1 MSLGSKRTKGRGSA
15 ASPAEGRHLTV
26 AVGLAAAM
34 LSTGA
39 VLSFYEESLPGTLN
53 PLYAQSM
60 VDFRSQKLVFD
71 RLYFHSPID
80 NRIVSR
86 VIDKGELAEGG
97 KAYKLTLKPSLKWH
111 DGKPVTSKDI
121 CFTVAAMLDPGTA
134 SPIAAGYRT
143 VLAGCEA
150 QGPSVA
156 LVRFTKVFHN
166 PQERLGFP
174 LLPESPFAGAT
185 AISPDLDFSVHPVG
199 SGPYKGSKG
208 RRGVTFEAFP
218 NGHHTATIAQSSLQE
233 GGDPVVQ
240 VVTLRNNGVQGIV
253 AVPPPLRADV
263 SASDDLQLKS
273 YDLRSW
279 WFIAVNTKKGA
290 LADKKVRQALNI
302 ILDRTDL
309 RQLSIGVKPGEQNSP
324 CEFISG
330 PFVQSSP
337 FYNRAIA
344 TTDKSDRAAAAK
356 LLGEAGLTSIGGRWH
371 YKGQPVTLNV
381 GMLAPLDNEAP
392 DLLQQISNQLGAGGF
407 ERQEQKVP
415 VDDWNRRVLTGKA
428 TEFDLVIGKWSFGV
442 VEEVNDL
449 FQTRQGAKG
458 TLNLFNYSN
467 PAVDQSIAEYNA
479 ARTDTAAND
488 AYHKLHQQLA
498 DDLPYLFLWKL
509 DTKSAWR
516 TEVRGNTIAPYFY
529 WTEVDSWKYL

>member
-1 MSLGSKRTKGRGSA
+1 MSRATLRRSKKS
-15 ASPAEGRHLTV
+15 GRHLLV
-26 AVGLAAAM
+26 AAGLAGAM

-60 VDFRSQKLVFD
+60 VDYRSQELVFD

-80 NRIVSR
+80 NRIMSR
-86 VIDKGELAEGG
+86 IIEKGELAEGG
-97 KAYKLTLKPSLKWH
+97 KAYKLTLFSGMKWH
-111 DGKPVTSKDI
+111 DGKAVTSKDV
-121 CFTVAAMLDPGTA
+121 CFTIAAMLDPGTP

-150 QGPSVA
+150 QTPTVA
-156 LVRFTKVFHN
+156 LVKFTKVFHN
-166 PQERLGFP
+166 PQERLGFS
-174 LLPESPFAGAT
+174 LLPEGAFPGT
-185 AISPDLDFSVHPVG
+185 AISPDLDFSAHPVG

-218 NGHHTATIAQSSLQE
+218 NRHHTATIAQTSLQE

-240 VVTLRNNGVQGIV
+240 VVTLKNNGVQGIV

-290 LADKKVRQALNI
+290 LADRKVRQALNLI
-302 ILDRTDL
+302 IDRTDL

-337 FYNRAIA
+337 FYNRSIL
-344 TTDKSDRAAAAK
+344 TRDKSDRAAATK
-356 LLGEAGLTSIGGRWH
+356 LLTEAGLTSIGGRWH
-371 YKGQPVTLNV
+371 YKGQPVTLQV

-407 ERQEQKVP
+407 ERQEQKIP

-449 FQTRQGAKG
+449 FETRAGAKG
-458 TLNLFNYSN
+458 TLNLFNYTN
-467 PAVDQSIAEYNA
+467 TAVDQSITEYNA

-498 DDLPYLFLWKL
+498 DELPYLFLWKL

-529 WTEVDSWKYL
+529 WTEVDSWKYQ